1 MAAIP
6 ASALLE
12 QFAEEITPAGQAVLG
27 LNAQP
32 FGDDHGTILGEIYD
46 AGRGNVTVV
55 LARKAALLTEC
66 RRLGLSTADTATTL
80 RTTIQRANTH
90 VVVQIAADST
100 EFTDAELD
108 VNLTDPM
115 GTIDVSAMTF
125 GAALAEILT
134 SVTTAPAT
142 DVAAFATASI
152 TDQAGL
158 LRLAKLGTARE

>member
-12 QFAEEITPAGQAVLG
+12 QFAGEITPAGQAVLG

-66 RRLGLSTADTATTL
+66 RRLGLNTTGTAT
-80 RTTIQRANTH
+80 
-90 VVVQIAADST
+90 
-100 EFTDAELD
+100 
-108 VNLTDPM
+108 
-115 GTIDVSAMTF
+115 
-125 GAALAEILT
+125 
-134 SVTTAPAT
+134 
-142 DVAAFATASI
+142 ATA
-152 TDQAGL
+152 
-158 LRLAKLGTARE
+158 R